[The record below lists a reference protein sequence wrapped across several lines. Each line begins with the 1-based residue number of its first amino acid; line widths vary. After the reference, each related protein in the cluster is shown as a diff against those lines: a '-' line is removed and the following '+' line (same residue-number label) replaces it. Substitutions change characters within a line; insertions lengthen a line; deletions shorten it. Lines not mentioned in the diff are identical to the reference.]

1 MGTEMRGVSSPFVWR
16 VSTDRLPRSWGI
28 RLAMSCALVAMLA
41 PVPADAHELDE
52 TREAVLSFEGDDVLI
67 LLGWSVPPGPLA
79 EQVRMQ
85 LRPLG
90 AAWVTEDARER
101 LVGAALV
108 PRMWRG
114 LEVSVE
120 GARRPPVLDRI
131 HLRDAAG
138 SNVARGFEA
147 MAVLRVPQVSGVD
160 GPGGLEVEFHRSGLS
175 PVVLLVV
182 QRVADG
188 LSISVSGLPEVEEGQ
203 VWGPGPVG
211 TEGGSGVVRIRVRAE
226 VE

>member
-1 MGTEMRGVSSPFVWR
+1 MGTELRDGAERSGWR
-16 VSTDRLPRSWGI
+16 MSADRLPCSWGI
-28 RLAMSCALVAMLA
+28 GLSMSFALVAMLA
-41 PVPADAHELDE
+41 SVPADAHELE
-52 TREAVLSFEGDDVLI
+52 EAREAVLSFEGEGVLI

-90 AAWVTEDARER
+90 ASWVSEDARER

-114 LEVSVE
+114 LEVSV
-120 GARRPPVLDRI
+120 GGTRQMPVLERI

-138 SNVARGFEA
+138 SDVARGFDA
-147 MAVLRVPQVSGVD
+147 MAVLRVPLASGGD
-160 GPGGLEVEFHRSGLS
+160 APDGLEVVFHRSGLS

-182 QRVADG
+182 QRVAEE
-188 LSISVSGLPEVEEGQ
+188 LSLAVSGLPEAEDGQ
-203 VWGPGPVG
+203 IWGPGPVG
-211 TEGGSGVVRIRVRAE
+211 TGEGSGVVRIRVLAE